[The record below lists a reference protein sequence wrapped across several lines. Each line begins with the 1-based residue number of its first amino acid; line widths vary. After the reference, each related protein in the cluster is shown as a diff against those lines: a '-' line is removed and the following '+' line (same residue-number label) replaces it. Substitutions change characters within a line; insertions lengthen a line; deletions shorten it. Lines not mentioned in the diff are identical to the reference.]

1 MINIV
6 KIIILFEFKLGDF
19 KNQLKVKRKVHS
31 LISFKNTDLMYA
43 NFYQFYNTSFKNTN
57 WKQ

>member
-57 WKQ
+57 